1 MRTVHQ
7 RLLFAGLILL
17 VLCIQAKPAL
27 ALIMTGKGNAPVRD
41 AGWPQGALEVANLK
55 TRVGWWEGPPFGGG
69 QWQFLYRGD
78 AAALNEALKTFA
90 AIRAAKLELFIHDGP
105 QTNQFL
111 KDEKDP
117 KANTRVD
124 WAFTV
129 WVPSSWHFLY
139 NNPRSTFAADRPE
152 FRQPVAAPRL
162 DVYVTEQIDWSKVK
176 IPEGLSVVDQRASA
190 AGKELPNQGALM
202 LGDVFDMATGKPVAN
217 AKFSIERRT
226 NRGVYEEAATGTS
239 DKDGRVTIQNVPAG
253 AYRTVVSAPGY
264 ATRMVDYEELRD
276 RQLVK
281 KVVHLSTGVK
291 LTGTVLGEDGKGAK
305 DVKVRAD
312 SMMGID
318 GRGYQA
324 PDSLTVTTDEKGAFT
339 FDSLPAGYTQ
349 LAAHAPG
356 LYRAEDPFKIFD
368 VVSPR
373 ASMRSGLSEPLV
385 IKMVRSGGVKIKVV
399 NLPNGKAEGVSIHI
413 GPVGGS
419 KVGSWGGGAN
429 LKPDGTFAFD
439 NVPPGDYV
447 VSTKPDHPG
456 MPKDPNAKA
465 IKVEGGKTVEVEVK
479 YK

>member
-1 MRTVHQ
+1 MRTTHQ
-7 RLLFAGLILL
+7 FLALLLL
-17 VLCIQAKPAL
+17 TLAAHRAT
-27 ALIMTGKGNAPVRD
+27 ALIMTGKGNTPVRD

-78 AAALNEALKTFA
+78 AAALNEALKAFA
-90 AIRAAKLELFIHDGP
+90 AIRAPKLDLCIHDGP
-105 QTNQFL
+105 HTNQFL

-124 WAFTV
+124 WAFSV
-129 WVPSSWHFLY
+129 WVPANWHMVF
-139 NNPRSTFAADRPE
+139 NNPKSTFGSDRPQ
-152 FRQPVAAPRL
+152 FRQPVDAPRM
-162 DVYVTEQIDWSKVK
+162 DVYVTEQIDWAKVK
-176 IPEGLSVVDQRASA
+176 IPEGLNVTDQRAAA
-190 AGKELPNQGALM
+190 AGKELPQQGALM
-202 LGDVFDMATGKPVAN
+202 LGDVFDMANAKPIAN

-226 NRGVYEEAATGTS
+226 NRGAYEEAASATS
-239 DKDGRVTIQNVPAG
+239 DKDGRVTVPSIPPG

-264 ATRMVDYEELRD
+264 ATRSVDHEELRD

-281 KVVHLSTGVK
+281 KVVYLSTAVK
-291 LTGTVLGEDGKGAK
+291 VTGTVLGEDGKGAAG
-305 DVKVRAD
+305 VKVRAD
-312 SMMGID
+312 STMGID

-324 PDSLTVTTDEKGAFT
+324 TDHLTVTTDEKGSFT

-349 LAAHAPG
+349 FHAHAPG
-356 LYRAEDPFKIFD
+356 LYRAGEPFKIFD

-373 ASMRSGLSEPLV
+373 AMIRSGLSEPLV
-385 IKMVRSGGVKIKVV
+385 IKMVRSGAVKVKVV
-399 NLPNGKAEGVSIHI
+399 NLPNGKADGVSIHI

-419 KVGSWGGGAN
+419 KIGSWGGGAN

-439 NVPPGDYV
+439 NVPPGDYE
-447 VSTKPDHPG
+447 VSTKPLEAG
-456 MPKDPNAKA
+456 IKDPNLKT